1 LRTFAALKSSQQ
13 TNSEVPKVLHLANRI
28 AAAEVV
34 VFFAQFSTT
43 RRAGQTLGVVVVAVV
58 QRISV
63 QSWFR
68 LQKTLLTQEKV
79 VENRWFQMAILRR
92 RPERRLSLARQ
103 QEGSEKS
110 ASK

>member
-1 LRTFAALKSSQQ
+1 L
-13 TNSEVPKVLHLANRI
+13 LHLANRI

-68 LQKTLLTQEKV
+68 LKRRYYTRKV
-79 VENRWFQMAILRR
+79 VENRWFSNGYSGDGGQ
-92 RPERRLSLARQ
+92 S
-103 QEGSEKS
+103 GV
-110 ASK
+110 